1 MADMDKAPQAQPDLD
16 DLFAAARDARP
27 AMPDH
32 LTAAILRDAELE
44 QAGSR
49 TAAARATG
57 RIRGRWA
64 VLGQLV
70 VAIGGWPAMG
80 GLVAASAAGMWIG
93 LAPPDFLPDLGA
105 LAGLGDDRQ
114 VMPYDGYE
122 MAMMLS
128 EELQ

>member
-32 LTAAILRDAELE
+32 LTAAILQDAARQ

-49 TAAARATG
+49 PPAGQANR
-57 RIRGRWA
+57 RSGRWA
-64 VLGQLV
+64 VLGQLI

-93 LAPPDFLPDLGA
+93 LAPPDFLPDPGA

>member
-32 LTAAILRDAELE
+32 LTAAILQDAARQ

-49 TAAARATG
+49 PPAGQAKR
-57 RIRGRWA
+57 RSGRWA
-64 VLGQLV
+64 VLGQLI

-93 LAPPDFLPDLGA
+93 LAPPDFLPDPGA